1 MNFVPKRLYIGGE
14 WVPGIRGETFESI
27 NPSNSETLGE
37 VPCAGVKNVDQ
48 AVKAAKNAF
57 PERSRMP
64 LKARA
69 WCRARMARPARE
81 AVSAACYEGTQ
92 ITGFRYTHLLNPVIQ
107 RMSASGPGCVKTI
120 FEARARNIDSRNCR
134 RRQ

>member
-1 MNFVPKRLYIGGE
+1 MMTANMSFVRKGLYIGGE
-14 WVPGIRGETFESI
+14 WVPGVSGETFESI

-37 VPCAGVKNVDQ
+37 VPYAGVKDVDQ

-57 PERSRMP
+57 PEWGRMP
-64 LKARA
+64 LKVRA

-92 ITGFRYTHLLNPVIQ
+92 ITDFRYTHLLNRVIQ
-107 RMSASGPGCVKTI
+107 RMSAKGH
-120 FEARARNIDSRNCR
+120 
-134 RRQ
+134 